1 MYASVV
7 HADIHDRDEAKRGL
21 DEEVL
26 PQLKQAPGFV
36 GAYFVRLDDTHG
48 VSVVVFETEE
58 QARAGA
64 PPEGATARGVTLTK
78 LQVGEV
84 IGSA

>member
-1 MYASVV
+1 MYATVV
-7 HADIHDRDEAKRGL
+7 HADIHDTDEATRGL
-21 DEEVL
+21 HETVI

-36 GAYFVRLDDTHG
+36 AAYFVRVDEGHG

-58 QARAGA
+58 QARSGG
-64 PPEGATARGVTLTK
+64 PPEGATAPGVTLAK
-78 LQVGEV
+78 LQIGEV